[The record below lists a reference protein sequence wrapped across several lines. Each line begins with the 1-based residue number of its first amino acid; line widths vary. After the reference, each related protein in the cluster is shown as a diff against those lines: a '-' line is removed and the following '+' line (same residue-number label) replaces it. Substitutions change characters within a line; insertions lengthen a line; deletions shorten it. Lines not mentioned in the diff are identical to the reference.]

1 MEKVKEKLKWLTI
14 KKAHIFII
22 ILGIIYVAL
31 GVFHSNVWFDEA
43 YSVGMANHSF
53 SEIWNIGGHDV
64 HPVLYYWMLRVI
76 CLITGGSVMA
86 YRIFSCVPIAILGIL
101 GYTHIRKDYGEKTGI
116 IFSFLSY
123 FLPQMTIYAAEV
135 RMYSWAIL
143 FVTILAIYAMRLS
156 KKQSIKNWIIFF
168 VASLCSIYIH
178 YYGLMSAG
186 LINVCLL
193 VYLIAK
199 KSKKG
204 IATIVVLGIVQ
215 AVAYIPWLIYFALQ
229 LGQVSHGFWIG
240 FTFPTSLYE
249 IIGMQFSGNLD
260 LTITFVLALVLY
272 GYLLVCY
279 IKLKK
284 EGKED
289 LTPVKLAIG
298 LYLAVIIAALV
309 VTLVLGTMILYYR
322 YLFVITGLL
331 IFGISYILARSDN
344 KAMLIAIWCVI
355 VGLSCINEVNLL
367 NANYGENN
375 KDIYAYIEENV
386 KPEEDMVYTDIGNG
400 SVIAVTCTEN
410 TQYFYNPDNWGVE
423 EAYKA
428 FGPQMS
434 TYIDDSFIE
443 KLSDR
448 FWIVDAPDEKVY
460 SWLFD
465 NDDYTVIKK
474 EEIHS
479 SYHDY
484 GYTMILV
491 EKKAK

>member
-1 MEKVKEKLKWLTI
+1 
-14 KKAHIFII
+14 
-22 ILGIIYVAL
+22 
-31 GVFHSNVWFDEA
+31 
-43 YSVGMANHSF
+43 
-53 SEIWNIGGHDV
+53 
-64 HPVLYYWMLRVI
+64 
-76 CLITGGSVMA
+76 
-86 YRIFSCVPIAILGIL
+86 
-101 GYTHIRKDYGEKTGI
+101 
-116 IFSFLSY
+116 
-123 FLPQMTIYAAEV
+123 
-135 RMYSWAIL
+135 
-143 FVTILAIYAMRLS
+143 
-156 KKQSIKNWIIFF
+156 
-168 VASLCSIYIH
+168 
-178 YYGLMSAG
+178 
-186 LINVCLL
+186 
-193 VYLIAK
+193 
-199 KSKKG
+199 
-204 IATIVVLGIVQ
+204 
-215 AVAYIPWLIYFALQ
+215 
-229 LGQVSHGFWIG
+229 
-240 FTFPTSLYE
+240 
-249 IIGMQFSGNLD
+249 
-260 LTITFVLALVLY
+260 
-272 GYLLVCY
+272 
-279 IKLKK
+279 
-284 EGKED
+284 
-289 LTPVKLAIG
+289 
-298 LYLAVIIAALV
+298 
-309 VTLVLGTMILYYR
+309 
-322 YLFVITGLL
+322 
-331 IFGISYILARSDN
+331 
-344 KAMLIAIWCVI
+344 MLIAIWCVI